1 MQAQDIINNF
11 TVILEKLFKSV
22 ENQVFE
28 VLDEIILIGP
38 DILKSEPLKYIFF
51 ENKVNGLIIIAN
63 SFLLFFFIYYV
74 LSNLVSMY
82 NGKNIPNMYSFII
95 RILLVAILVN
105 CSYFICNQIL
115 EIFKLFSES
124 VEMFTKEVCKQEI
137 NFVNLKEA
145 IISLEDFMQSDV
157 LSLDGIMKGVLSFG
171 ALSILIQFSIR
182 YVTIIFLLMI
192 SPFAFVSLMSDL
204 TQEFFK
210 TWMKLFVTNLLV
222 QVVVKL
228 LILIPLLYKHTNH
241 TMYKIILVGS
251 IYLIYKTNQFVKE
264 LFAKFS
270 SDVQSF
276 DIFRS

>member
-74 LSNLVSMY
+74 LSNLISMY

-115 EIFKLFSES
+115 EIFELFSES
-124 VEMFTKEVCKQEI
+124 VEMFTKEICKQEI

>member
-1 MQAQDIINNF
+1 
-11 TVILEKLFKSV
+11 
-22 ENQVFE
+22 
-28 VLDEIILIGP
+28 
-38 DILKSEPLKYIFF
+38 
-51 ENKVNGLIIIAN
+51 
-63 SFLLFFFIYYV
+63 
-74 LSNLVSMY
+74 MY

>member
-74 LSNLVSMY
+74 LSNLISMY

-115 EIFKLFSES
+115 EIFELFSES
-124 VEMFTKEVCKQEI
+124 VEMFTKEICKQEI

-270 SDVQSF
+270 SDVQSC